1 MQSKG
6 AIKLVAVLLA
16 LACVWQLS
24 FTLVTSIQENKAAKY
39 AQNAVE
45 VYKQSAEFAE
55 IPEVDKAYVLD
66 SIAKKENRWYIDSI
80 SSEKVYFRYTYKDV
94 KSKEINLGLDL
105 KGGMNVML
113 QVQLEDHVKALA

>member
-45 VYKQSAEFAE
+45 VYKQSAEFA
-55 IPEVDKAYVLD
+55 
-66 SIAKKENRWYIDSI
+66 
-80 SSEKVYFRYTYKDV
+80 
-94 KSKEINLGLDL
+94 
-105 KGGMNVML
+105 
-113 QVQLEDHVKALA
+113 